1 MAITQEFR
9 RQCAEF
15 SNSTEVKRWVIALS
29 GGLDSMVTLEL
40 AHRFLPKAA
49 ITAVHVNHNQQQS
62 AEHWQYFCAQQCLQR
77 DIEFRSFSVSPKGSS
92 EQLLR
97 DARYQCFE
105 QFLVAGDCLLL
116 GHHANDQAETMLF
129 RLVRGAGAK
138 GLSAMPRHR
147 SISSG
152 YLLRPLLSISR
163 PSLEQLA
170 QQYALQW
177 IEDPSNQSLEY
188 DRNYIRKQVLSPLV
202 AHWPK
207 ACEQMAVSA
216 HLIDQERALLNQYLA
231 EDLRAL
237 VIDNRFNLQAWKS
250 LEKNKAISL
259 LRFWVSE
266 KTASPV
272 SKNALNRILHEVVDA
287 RVDSLGYCPVGGY
300 HIRRFK
306 QHLYVLKAQQV
317 LQPWPVLSV
326 QSHRYA
332 LAQGVFELQNADT
345 GIIFK
350 EGMYLQVRV
359 DGMTLTPVN
368 RSRKK
373 LVKVFQEHSVPPW
386 LRDTWP
392 LLMYDSEIVAVPGIC
407 ICEGWQQLDKNRSL
421 FWPQWQAL

>member
-1 MAITQEFR
+1 MAITQEFQ
-9 RQCAEF
+9 RQCAKF
-15 SNSTEVKRWVIALS
+15 SNSTGVKRWVIALS

-49 ITAVHVNHNQQQS
+49 IIAVHVNHNQQQS
-62 AEHWQYFCAQQCLQR
+62 AEQWQQFCAQQCQQR
-77 DIEFRSFSVSPKGSS
+77 GVEFHGFSVSPKGNS

-147 SISSG
+147 SISNAH
-152 YLLRPLLSISR
+152 LLRPLLSISR

-170 QQYALQW
+170 QQYALHW

-188 DRNYIRKQVLSPLV
+188 DRNYIRKEVLSPLV

-216 HLIDQERALLNQYLA
+216 QLIEQERALLNQYLA
-231 EDLRAL
+231 QDLRAL
-237 VIDNRFNLQAWKS
+237 VIDHRLNLQAWQN

-266 KTASPV
+266 QTASPV
-272 SKNALNRILHEVVDA
+272 SKNALSRILNEVIDA
-287 RVDSLGYCPVGGY
+287 RVDSLGYCPVGDY
-300 HIRRFK
+300 HIKRFK
-306 QHLYVLKAQQV
+306 QYLYILKAEQV
-317 LQPWPVLSV
+317 LQPWPVLSA
-326 QSHRYA
+326 QCNRYA
-332 LAQGVFELQNADT
+332 LSQGVFEFQSADT
-345 GIIFK
+345 GIVFIQ
-350 EGMYLQVRV
+350 GMYLQVRA

-373 LVKVFQEHSVPPW
+373 LVKLFQEHCVPPW
-386 LRDTWP
+386 LRDSWP
-392 LLMYDSEIVAVPGIC
+392 LLMYGNEIIAVPGIC
-407 ICEGWQQLDKNRSL
+407 ICEGWQEVDKNKSL
-421 FWPQWQAL
+421 FWPQWQAM